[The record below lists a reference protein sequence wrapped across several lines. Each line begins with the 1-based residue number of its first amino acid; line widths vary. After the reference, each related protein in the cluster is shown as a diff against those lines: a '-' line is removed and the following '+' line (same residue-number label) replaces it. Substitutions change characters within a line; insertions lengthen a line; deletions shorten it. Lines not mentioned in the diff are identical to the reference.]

1 MKNFAIAILLAS
13 GLTATAQ
20 VNQNVTKESTT
31 TTVKV
36 NDGTGTPKKLVRT
49 QNTES
54 VNAIEIKDADSKKLN
69 KESTETVPQVVST
82 TSVERD
88 NGFNARIGQISNFQM
103 GGKDYIFVSEKAG
116 YRIATP
122 DNKDYAKVRR
132 TSNGQ
137 YIYKTPT
144 ATSIGYFNP
153 QGNFVVETYDDKTDG
168 VMVETYTK
176 VIK

>member
-1 MKNFAIAILLAS
+1 MKNLAIAILLAS

-20 VNQNVTKESTT
+20 VNQNVTKETTT

-36 NDGTGTPKKLVRT
+36 NDGTGTPKKLVKT

-54 VNAIEIKDADSKKLN
+54 VNAIEIKDGDSKKLN
-69 KESTETVPQVVST
+69 KESVESTPQVISS

-103 GGKDYIFVSEKAG
+103 GGSNYIFVSEKTG
-116 YRIATP
+116 YRIATS
-122 DNKDYAKVRR
+122 DNKDYAKIRR

-144 ATSIGYFNP
+144 ATSIGYFNNA
-153 QGNFVVETYDDKTDG
+153 GNFVVETYDDKTDG
-168 VMVETYTK
+168 FMVETYTK
-176 VIK
+176 VQK